1 MKIRYLAIFSILFFL
16 AAIGKVYAQSLEIN
30 DQSAEVG
37 DTVNFTVSMSNIPNA
52 VGALQFEVSYDTS
65 VLDFTDNF
73 TKGDL
78 VSGFSYF
85 DVSEIS
91 SGQIRVAGIT
101 TTELEAGS
109 SGEVVKLEFTVK
121 SCTNST
127 LTLTGLEDDLSGW
140 STGNGQ
146 FSCAATAVTPTPSP
160 TSKPSPIPTVCEP
173 ESISVSS
180 TSLTLKR
187 MKSGNVTVTVTGAD
201 DCAVEGETVTESGVK
216 YWGTEGMTAEITDD
230 GAGGVTFSGT
240 VYQNDG
246 TTVYNCSTNNL
257 TIDAKVNG
265 AGSYTTTCTAA
276 RRSSPILATRVS
288 FAPLPTCRFAR
299 W

>member
-16 AAIGKVYAQSLEIN
+16 AAIGKVYAQSLDIN
-30 DQSAEVG
+30 DQSGETG
-37 DTVNFTVSMSNIPNA
+37 DTVNFTVSMNNIPNA

-101 TTELEAGS
+101 TTELESGV
-109 SGEVVKLEFTVK
+109 SGEVVKLEFMVK
-121 SCTNST
+121 SCANST

-146 FSCAATAVTPTPSP
+146 FSCTLVSETPTPTPVTSP
-160 TSKPSPIPTVCEP
+160 TLPPTVCEA
-173 ESISVSS
+173 EKVAVSM
-180 TSLTLKR
+180 TTLTLGRKK
-187 MKSGNVTVTVTGAD
+187 MGDVTVTVNGDTCDVVA
-201 DCAVEGETVTESGVK
+201 GETVMATINKTGKKLLSISP
-216 YWGTEGMTAEITDD
+216 TITQTDD
-230 GAGGVTFSGT
+230 YGQAVFTITAKKKIGEGRVTF
-240 VYQNDG
+240 
-246 TTVYNCSTNNL
+246 
-257 TIDAKVNG
+257 K
-265 AGSYTTTCTAA
+265 AGSVKKSITVKV
-276 RRSSPILATRVS
+276 RK
-288 FAPLPTCRFAR
+288 
-299 W
+299 

>member
-1 MKIRYLAIFSILFFL
+1 MVKMRYLLVFLVLFI
-16 AAIGKVYAQSLEIN
+16 AVNAGMVYAQSLDI
-30 DQSAEVG
+30 DSQSAEVG
-37 DTVNFTVSMSNIPNA
+37 DTVTFTVSMSNIPNA

-78 VSGFSYF
+78 VTGFSYF

-101 TTELEAGS
+101 TTELEAGV

-146 FSCAATAVTPTPSP
+146 FSCTSVSETPTPTPVTSP
-160 TSKPSPIPTVCEP
+160 TLPPTVCEA
-173 ESISVSS
+173 EKVAVSM
-180 TSLTLKR
+180 TTLTLGRKK
-187 MKSGNVTVTVTGAD
+187 MGDVTVTVNGDTCDVVA
-201 DCAVEGETVTESGVK
+201 GETVMATINKTGKKLLSISP
-216 YWGTEGMTAEITDD
+216 TITQTDD
-230 GAGGVTFSGT
+230 YGQAVFTITAKKKIGEGRVTF
-240 VYQNDG
+240 
-246 TTVYNCSTNNL
+246 
-257 TIDAKVNG
+257 K
-265 AGSYTTTCTAA
+265 AGSVKKSITVKV
-276 RRSSPILATRVS
+276 RK
-288 FAPLPTCRFAR
+288 
-299 W
+299 

>member
-1 MKIRYLAIFSILFFL
+1 MKMRSLVFFLITLLAINT
-16 AAIGKVYAQSLEIN
+16 GMVYAQSLEIN

-173 ESISVSS
+173 ESVSVDP
-180 TSLTLKR
+180 TKLTLKR
-187 MKSGNVTVTVTGAD
+187 TKSQTVTVNGDICDVVA
-201 DCAVEGETVTESGVK
+201 GETVTATITAAGKKRISISPTSGK
-216 YWGTEGMTAEITDD
+216 TDANGEATFTITAKKKT
-230 GAGGVTFSGT
+230 GNARVTF
-240 VYQNDG
+240 
-246 TTVYNCSTNNL
+246 
-257 TIDAKVNG
+257 K
-265 AGSYTTTCTAA
+265 AGSVKKSITVKV
-276 RRSSPILATRVS
+276 RK
-288 FAPLPTCRFAR
+288 
-299 W
+299 

>member
-1 MKIRYLAIFSILFFL
+1 MVKMRYLLVFLVLFI
-16 AAIGKVYAQSLEIN
+16 AVNTGMVYAQSLDIN

-101 TTELEAGS
+101 TTELEAGV

-121 SCTNST
+121 NCTNST

-140 STGNGQ
+140 NTGNGQ

-173 ESISVSS
+173 ESVSVDP
-180 TSLTLKR
+180 TKLTLKR
-187 MKSGNVTVTVTGAD
+187 TKIQTVTVTVNGDICDVVA
-201 DCAVEGETVTESGVK
+201 GETVTATITAAGKKRISISPTSGK
-216 YWGTEGMTAEITDD
+216 TDANGEATFTITAKKKT
-230 GAGGVTFSGT
+230 GNVRVTF
-240 VYQNDG
+240 
-246 TTVYNCSTNNL
+246 
-257 TIDAKVNG
+257 K
-265 AGSYTTTCTAA
+265 AGSVKK
-276 RRSSPILATRVS
+276 PITVKVRK
-288 FAPLPTCRFAR
+288 
-299 W
+299 